1 MGSLTKV
8 GMQMLMAAPPLRHF
22 YLEQPPRKLGTF
34 NTGLQEVFQGT
45 SGAPAEAAAT
55 RAKARAGSFNPQK
68 LLSSLGTVAKHLK
81 GRQQQDAQD
90 LLHILLESIESEE
103 RKPLAVRQRREQSQS
118 QKPAGKVGKEV
129 ERSTSNSPAGFM
141 SAMFGGQLLQRVS
154 CTSCSHESD
163 MLEPFIDLSLPIP
176 AEPVEA
182 EAETAPSATN
192 SKGQQP
198 GGGAQA
204 GKAQAAQ
211 AADTG
216 AEGAGATPEPP
227 LTKKQQKKVDKQ
239 VSSTASDLTEAAE
252 AEGDDSLGCI
262 DDLFADDSAP
272 TVTATDDD
280 DDGQSSFE
288 WGHANGGRVSGRVTL
303 DTCLRAFFAVETVT
317 WECPGEKAEGKR
329 RRLLSQAASKHA
341 PAKEGAG
348 HGKDAAA
355 SPDVQTFASSPP
367 AESNRG
373 LHHSVSFTDAAPGLR
388 LIPGSVEQRGTDLIK
403 AMKGD
408 IPFIRPLK
416 TAGRA
421 YVTIKARMDEHSL
434 RRLILSAEQHDATL
448 PTMELLPTEGKLFAV
463 DVAKVKCYQ
472 SEAEQQRLQ
481 GQAQLL
487 MDCAADMLTH
497 EGLEGLRGMTAST
510 VRVEEAPGGP
520 YGWVACGSMPD
531 DSGGG
536 SWTYP
541 SLGPPTPEP
550 EDCSAADASPQT
562 PKALAGPPDQEFSI
576 TQPGRGSQQSDAAR
590 TSAEA
595 AERPDAP
602 PAGTQ
607 QLEAASSSSSFAAA
621 WSETAGMATSSSGE
635 AAEAAQPESQP
646 DSAERLVRLTSLE
659 RMDEEELE
667 DEDFTDALS
676 ANTDPF
682 TRQLLLSEAR
692 ARAADRLKRRAARKA
707 AAAAAAA
714 ASQEGPHGGA
724 PDGAWEAAQ
733 PEGPLADQQR
743 LAAAPGNWVDGHQ
756 GRCAQCAARPAAA
769 GGDGD
774 AQACT
779 CRPQRPTEA
788 AAGGAAAGGQLYA
801 GAGRAEAARG
811 EATGPSTPPGS
822 VDPPAHRR
830 SRQQPGRSA
839 LISLQRKAS
848 KGYCIHRA
856 PPLLA
861 VHLKRFQQDLRGR
874 LSKIRGPV
882 PFPFTLDISSVC
894 DPKGPDA
901 LHQVHPM
908 VLCRAQMLLLVKAV
922 KDQGPTLSFELIVP
936 NGAVQGPDAVGARYA
951 LVGVVEHQGMTLSNG
966 HYVAFVQRG
975 LALPACPAVA
985 AALQQ
990 HCPPA
995 EPAPAGSH
1003 GSSQSTTAAAEGG
1016 VSSSSQNTGA
1026 VAGKGNPSSSSQ
1038 SSGAA
1043 AGRGRGT
1050 SAGASDGH
1058 PWKRSRS
1065 PAKSSSRSTS
1075 SDAAAAGGGGGL
1087 KAGLAG
1093 GKAEATSSGSGGP
1106 AAEVSQGSAYPAEL
1120 EGKDAASAKPSGSAS
1135 RPAKPK
1141 LVEAVMS
1148 PDDWEAKPLADS
1160 PEDDVKPALG
1170 SAEVSAAPAEEAG
1183 AAPASAENQ
1192 TSSSSEGPVPSA
1204 SESLS
1209 DSEPVENA
1217 RQESDLHATSA
1228 PLENGQTPSPDADSH
1243 SDVEA
1248 HPLPESTAGSQNPAG
1263 LQSGSSAWYCIS
1275 DTQVKS
1281 VSAAEV
1287 MACEAYLLLYTR
1299 IA

>member
-1 MGSLTKV
+1 MFLA
-8 GMQMLMAAPPLRHF
+8 LI
-22 YLEQPPRKLGTF
+22 
-34 NTGLQEVFQGT
+34 
-45 SGAPAEAAAT
+45 
-55 RAKARAGSFNPQK
+55 
-68 LLSSLGTVAKHLK
+68 
-81 GRQQQDAQD
+81 RQQ
-90 LLHILLESIESEE
+90 
-103 RKPLAVRQRREQSQS
+103 RRW
-118 QKPAGKVGKEV
+118 
-129 ERSTSNSPAGFM
+129 
-141 SAMFGGQLLQRVS
+141 SA
-154 CTSCSHESD
+154 C
-163 MLEPFIDLSLPIP
+163 
-176 AEPVEA
+176 
-182 EAETAPSATN
+182 
-192 SKGQQP
+192 
-198 GGGAQA
+198 
-204 GKAQAAQ
+204 
-211 AADTG
+211 
-216 AEGAGATPEPP
+216 EGR
-227 LTKKQQKKVDKQ
+227 
-239 VSSTASDLTEAAE
+239 
-252 AEGDDSLGCI
+252 
-262 DDLFADDSAP
+262 F
-272 TVTATDDD
+272 
-280 DDGQSSFE
+280 
-288 WGHANGGRVSGRVTL
+288 
-303 DTCLRAFFAVETVT
+303 
-317 WECPGEKAEGKR
+317 
-329 RRLLSQAASKHA
+329 
-341 PAKEGAG
+341 
-348 HGKDAAA
+348 
-355 SPDVQTFASSPP
+355 
-367 AESNRG
+367 
-373 LHHSVSFTDAAPGLR
+373 
-388 LIPGSVEQRGTDLIK
+388 
-403 AMKGD
+403 
-408 IPFIRPLK
+408 
-416 TAGRA
+416 
-421 YVTIKARMDEHSL
+421 
-434 RRLILSAEQHDATL
+434 
-448 PTMELLPTEGKLFAV
+448 
-463 DVAKVKCYQ
+463 
-472 SEAEQQRLQ
+472 
-481 GQAQLL
+481 
-487 MDCAADMLTH
+487 
-497 EGLEGLRGMTAST
+497 
-510 VRVEEAPGGP
+510 
-520 YGWVACGSMPD
+520 
-531 DSGGG
+531 
-536 SWTYP
+536 
-541 SLGPPTPEP
+541 
-550 EDCSAADASPQT
+550 
-562 PKALAGPPDQEFSI
+562 
-576 TQPGRGSQQSDAAR
+576 
-590 TSAEA
+590 
-595 AERPDAP
+595 
-602 PAGTQ
+602 
-607 QLEAASSSSSFAAA
+607 
-621 WSETAGMATSSSGE
+621 
-635 AAEAAQPESQP
+635 
-646 DSAERLVRLTSLE
+646 
-659 RMDEEELE
+659 
-667 DEDFTDALS
+667 
-676 ANTDPF
+676 
-682 TRQLLLSEAR
+682 
-692 ARAADRLKRRAARKA
+692 
-707 AAAAAAA
+707 
-714 ASQEGPHGGA
+714 
-724 PDGAWEAAQ
+724 
-733 PEGPLADQQR
+733 
-743 LAAAPGNWVDGHQ
+743 
-756 GRCAQCAARPAAA
+756 
-769 GGDGD
+769 
-774 AQACT
+774 
-779 CRPQRPTEA
+779 
-788 AAGGAAAGGQLYA
+788 
-801 GAGRAEAARG
+801 
-811 EATGPSTPPGS
+811 
-822 VDPPAHRR
+822 
-830 SRQQPGRSA
+830 
-839 LISLQRKAS
+839 S
-848 KGYCIHRA
+848 KGYCTHLRAGLFISALLCLGMVSQVVAASWQQDCGHRRGHAASHCLIDIPTLPCCSPIPMLRCRA

-894 DPKGPDA
+894 DPKVGHLWGSRAGCRLLWKSSLHIRSARVSKQGMLQTLQPPFRLDNVLAHSEGSQGCCQGTKLSFASTAPTGAVQGPDA

-936 NGAVQGPDAVGARYA
+936 NGAVQGPDAVGARYT

-975 LALPACPAVA
+975 LALPACPVVA

-1248 HPLPESTAGSQNPAG
+1248 HPLPESTAGSQNSAG